1 MVNAFLFEMLLRPSF
16 DIIFTVMGKKC
27 RLEAPT
33 FGNLCLLFLEVP
45 MKITLIKKIKEDGE
59 ECKKCREVT
68 ERLKAGNEF
77 PLIDKIV
84 YADMRDPDSEGL
96 KLAKEHNVDIA
107 PFFIVENEGNV
118 AVYKTYMELK
128 KKVLKKALEKADVE
142 IEEKR
147 TANADI
153 DTGALTQ
160 SKTKIKPAFDIEN
173 LNEEFGKKTPQ
184 ELLEWGLKEFHPCIA
199 LAWSGAED
207 VAVVD
212 MLVKINPKARIFTLD
227 TGRLNP
233 ETYDLIDRVRE
244 RYGIDIEVMFPDA
257 AEVEEM
263 VRREGVNLFYQSVE
277 NRKLCCNLRKVQ
289 PLKRMLSSLDAWIT
303 GLRRDQAVTRT
314 VLKKIE
320 IDETFGGIIK
330 LNPLADWSNKD
341 VWDYIHKNNVP
352 YNELHDKGYPS
363 IGCGPCTRSVKPGE
377 DIRAGR
383 WWWESPEGKECGLHV
398 KSK

>member
-1 MVNAFLFEMLLRPSF
+1 
-16 DIIFTVMGKKC
+16 
-27 RLEAPT
+27 
-33 FGNLCLLFLEVP
+33 
-45 MKITLIKKIKEDGE
+45 MKITMVKKIKEDGE

-68 ERLKAGNEF
+68 DRLRACNELS
-77 PLIDKIV
+77 LIDKIV
-84 YADMRDPDSEGL
+84 YADVRDPASAGL
-96 KLAKEHNVDIA
+96 RLAKEHSVDIA

-118 AVYKTYMELK
+118 TLYKTYMELK
-128 KKVLKKALEKADVE
+128 RKVLDKAAGKDKVQ
-142 IEEKR
+142 
-147 TANADI
+147 TAERRK
-153 DTGALTQ
+153 TGL
-160 SKTKIKPAFDIEN
+160 DIEK
-173 LNEEFGKKTPQ
+173 LNDEFETRTPQ

-233 ETYDLIDRVRE
+233 ETYDLIERVRE

-257 AEVEEM
+257 AEIEEM
-263 VRREGVNLFYQSVE
+263 VRRDGVNLFYHSIE

-289 PLKRMLSSLDAWIT
+289 PLKRMLSTLDAWIT
-303 GLRRDQAVTRT
+303 GLRRDQAATRT

-330 LNPLADWSNKD
+330 LNPLAGWSHKD
-341 VWDYIHKNNVP
+341 VWDYIHKNDVP
-352 YNELHDKGYPS
+352 YNALHDKGYPS
-363 IGCGPCTRSVKPGE
+363 IGCAPCTRAVESSCE

>member
-1 MVNAFLFEMLLRPSF
+1 
-16 DIIFTVMGKKC
+16 
-27 RLEAPT
+27 
-33 FGNLCLLFLEVP
+33 
-45 MKITLIKKIKEDGE
+45 MKITMVKKIKEDGA
-59 ECKKCREVT
+59 ECKKCLQVT
-68 ERLKAGNEF
+68 ERLRAGDELRF
-77 PLIDKIV
+77 IDKIV
-84 YADMRDPDSEGL
+84 YADMRDSDSIGHR
-96 KLAKEHNVDIA
+96 LATEHNTDIA
-107 PFFIVENEGNV
+107 PFFIVEDEGTV
-118 AVYKTYMELK
+118 SIYKTYMELK
-128 KKVLKKALEKADVE
+128 RKVLNKKEEESEK
-142 IEEKR
+142 K
-147 TANADI
+147 NS
-153 DTGALTQ
+153 
-160 SKTKIKPAFDIEN
+160 SKNFDIKR
-173 LNEEFGKKTPQ
+173 LNKEFETRTPQ

-244 RYGIDIEVMFPDA
+244 RYGIEIEVMFPDA

-263 VRREGVNLFYQSVE
+263 VREQGVNLFYQSVE

-289 PLKRMLSSLDAWIT
+289 PLKRMLSTLDAWIT

-314 VLKKIE
+314 ILKKIE

-330 LNPLADWSNKD
+330 LNPLADWSHKD

-352 YNELHDKGYPS
+352 YNELHDRGYPS
-363 IGCGPCTRSVKPGE
+363 IGCAPCTRSVKPGE

-383 WWWESPEGKECGLHV
+383 WWWESPEGRECGLHV
-398 KSK
+398 KSGST